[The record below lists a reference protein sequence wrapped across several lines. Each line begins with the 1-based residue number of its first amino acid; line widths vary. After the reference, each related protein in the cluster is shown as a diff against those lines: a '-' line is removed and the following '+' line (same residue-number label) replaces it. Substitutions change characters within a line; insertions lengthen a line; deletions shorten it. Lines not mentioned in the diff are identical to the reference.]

1 MINYRINKRSG
12 FIKMAFTDYQYDNYV
27 SRQLALAVLEK
38 HLQFNGRYDY
48 Y

>member
-1 MINYRINKRSG
+1 
-12 FIKMAFTDYQYDNYV
+12 MAFTDYQYDNYV

-48 Y
+48 YWQSNRNESSN